1 MSREQVH
8 GAAGMRPAAIA
19 ASRRH
24 EKIKIGMTVEEAAA

>member
-19 ASRRH
+19 ARQRH
-24 EKIKIGMTVEEAAA
+24 EETKIGMVVEEGAA